1 MLWLPRRMFGAMV
14 PTEDSETP
22 NRIRVRQ
29 LTDKLAMLQDELDNE
44 KEVTLFSHCDADA
57 PTTVILVD
65 PRAAGSVRSERP
77 LAIAARCQLRHEAT
91 RWGWLALM
99 ATVETGEAAGRGSG
113 GDDQNHH
120 SSDLT
125 PSLAL
130 FAPRSAAAPVKDCG
144 GLGLVC

>member
-57 PTTVILVD
+57 PTTVIPVD
-65 PRAAGSVRSERP
+65 PGLWGRCGRSDPWRSPHGASCGTRQHVGAGWR
-77 LAIAARCQLRHEAT
+77 
-91 RWGWLALM
+91 
-99 ATVETGEAAGRGSG
+99 
-113 GDDQNHH
+113 
-120 SSDLT
+120 
-125 PSLAL
+125 
-130 FAPRSAAAPVKDCG
+130 
-144 GLGLVC
+144 